1 MSDKGSG
8 AASVLV
14 KTLREVPAFTKGVG
28 LTLGFVAL
36 GSGVELIPPIL
47 VQRVI
52 DNVDTF
58 SKGVLYQWGGLALA
72 GVILSALAS
81 RAGRTRLAVAAA
93 HGLHDIRVM
102 TFGRLHQ
109 RSILHTQEQRRG
121 ALVARVTADIDAI
134 QRFFDWGGV
143 GLLVGLA
150 RVLFT
155 MTLMFLLSWKLAAL
169 VGATTAL
176 YVFLLIKFQKVLGR
190 AHDRARGSVANAMA
204 IAGEAVS
211 GVPTIRA
218 HGAEKHILGRL
229 SKALE
234 REFWSDFKARVMGNA
249 LFATAEL
256 YSGSITAGVVVVGV
270 LLGIQDAFTAGELV
284 AFMLLVALLVDP
296 LQTMVETIDSM
307 QSAAAGLRRI
317 FKVLDADIEVSDP
330 GESGTAL
337 PAGGFG
343 VAATGVSFAY
353 GDGPDVLSDV
363 NVAVG
368 AGQRIAVVGETGS
381 GKTTF
386 SKLVVRLMEPKVG
399 QISLAGIPIN
409 RIPFNS
415 LRSRVTFV
423 PQEGFLMDGT
433 VLTNVQFGKPAA
445 TRDEVRKAFDDLGLG
460 AWLDGLSDGLDSEV
474 GERGA
479 KLSAGE
485 RQLVA
490 LTRAWIVNPDLL
502 VLDEAT
508 SAVDPAL
515 ELQLRDALN
524 RLLEGRTSLTVAHRL
539 STAQAADAVLVFDQG
554 QLVERGTHVELVAAG
569 GIYTKMFEDWMA
581 GTTSSA

>member
-1 MSDKGSG
+1 MSKSGSG
-8 AASVLV
+8 AVVVLT
-14 KTLREVPAFTKGVG
+14 KTLKEVPAFTAGIK

-36 GSGVELIPPIL
+36 GAGVELIPPMF
-47 VQRVI
+47 VRRVI
-52 DNVDTF
+52 DSAGDF
-58 SKGVLYQWGGLALA
+58 SKGDIYVWGAVGMTGVVLA
-72 GVILSALAS
+72 ALAS

-93 HGLHDIRVM
+93 NGLHDLRVR
-102 TFGRLHQ
+102 TFERLHY

-150 RVLFT
+150 RVVFT
-155 MTLMFLLSWKLAAL
+155 LALMFLLSWKLAGL
-169 VGATTAL
+169 VAITTTL
-176 YVFLLIKFQKVLGR
+176 YVFLLVKFQKVLGR
-190 AHDRARGSVANAMA
+190 AHDRARGSVANALA

-218 HGAEKHILGRL
+218 HGAQKHILGRL
-229 SKALE
+229 HKALD
-234 REFWSDFKARVMGNA
+234 REFWADFKARVIGNA

-270 LLGIQDAFTAGELV
+270 LIGVRDSFTSGELV
-284 AFMLLVALLVDP
+284 AFVLLVALLVDP

-317 FKVLDADIEVSDP
+317 FAVLDADIEVPDA
-330 GESGTAL
+330 GASGTPLAS
-337 PAGGFG
+337 GGFG
-343 VAATGVSFAY
+343 LVTSGVNFAY
-353 GDGPDVLSDV
+353 GDGPQVLTDI
-363 NVAVG
+363 NVEVA

-386 SKLVVRLMEPKVG
+386 AKLVVRLMEPTAG
-399 QISLAGIPIN
+399 EIQLGGIPVSD
-409 RIPFNS
+409 IPFDS

-423 PQEGFLMDGT
+423 PQEGFLLDT
-433 VLTNVQFGKPAA
+433 TILENVRFGKPEA
-445 TRDEVRKAFDDLGLG
+445 TEADVFKAFTDLGLTD
-460 AWLDGLSDGLDSEV
+460 WLSGLPDGLQAAV
-474 GERGA
+474 GERGS

-490 LTRAWIVNPDLL
+490 LTRAWIVDPDFL

-524 RLLEGRTSLTVAHRL
+524 RLLKGRTSLTVAHRL
-539 STAQAADAVLVFDQG
+539 STAQAADSVLVFDQG
-554 QLVERGTHVELVAAG
+554 KLVERGTHAALVDAG
-569 GIYTKMFEDWMA
+569 GVYTKMFEDWMA
-581 GTTSSA
+581 GTASSA